1 MNLQRIASL
10 PIHQLLILIIGSM
23 ASICALSGIGYW
35 LVVHNSESYLYMAT
49 SLTVSLF
56 AWGIYGIQSAIP
68 PDNAYTKLL
77 SPVII
82 FVVVVVTT
90 LYNPLSLQHMW
101 IALAFY
107 PILLSLLVNF
117 KMYVYGCAIFLLYFV
132 FYYAFGPSNV
142 AMGDESPV
150 IVATTKAVYTL
161 GSIILGGVILAA
173 LDQHRKR
180 VEAQAFQRQKQQVIN
195 LLQCFIPVGE
205 RKTQTSRKEIGEMSA
220 LLKSLVQAY
229 DSGMTVQNWEIDLLS
244 LLHFISRVK
253 LPDYMFEKEG
263 KLSEFEFEVV
273 QEHCYMAK
281 ELCEGIPD
289 FAEVEN
295 AFLYHHEKVDGT
307 GYPYRLAGDQ
317 IPLLSQMLG
326 LVEVFLALT
335 TPRSYRPAMSQ
346 REAYAEIQKLAG
358 QSFRTDLVEAF
369 GKVID

>member
-1 MNLQRIASL
+1 MNLQRLASL
-10 PIHQLLILIIGSM
+10 PTHQLLMLVISSM

-35 LVVHNSESYLYMAT
+35 LAAQNAESYLYMVT

-56 AWGIYGIQSAIP
+56 AWGIYGIQLRITQ
-68 PDNAYTKLL
+68 DNAYTRLI

-82 FVVVVVTT
+82 FAVLILIT
-90 LYNPLSLQHMW
+90 LYNPLALQQMW

-107 PILLSLLVNF
+107 PIVLSLLVNF

-132 FYYAFGPSNV
+132 FYYLFGPSY
-142 AMGDESPV
+142 AGMGEESPV
-150 IVATTKAVYTL
+150 IQAITKGVYAL
-161 GSIILGGVILAA
+161 GSIILGGVILVT

-195 LLQCFIPVGE
+195 LLQSFIPVGE

-220 LLKSLVQAY
+220 LLKSLVKAY
-229 DSGMTVQNWEIDLLS
+229 GGMNVQDWEIDLLS
-244 LLHFISRVK
+244 LLHYVSRVK

-273 QEHCYMAK
+273 QEHCFMAK

-335 TPRSYRPAMSQ
+335 TPRSYRPSMSQ
-346 REAYAEIQKLAG
+346 RKAYAEIEKLAG
-358 QSFRTDLVEAF
+358 QSFRADLVEAF
-369 GKVID
+369 GRIID